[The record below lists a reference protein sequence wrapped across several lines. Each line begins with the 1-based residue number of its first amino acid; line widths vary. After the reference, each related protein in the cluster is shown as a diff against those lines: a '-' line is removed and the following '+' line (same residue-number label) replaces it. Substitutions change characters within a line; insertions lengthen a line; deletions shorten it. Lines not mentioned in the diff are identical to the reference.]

1 MGRWEPNAKSR
12 LRQAAMD
19 LYAERGFDQTT
30 VAEIAE
36 RAGLTERT
44 FFRHFTDKREVLFA
58 GSERLHELLVESVA
72 TSPLLPTAPAAAEPA
87 AISPAAAVSVSAAS
101 GDAVLEGSASGA
113 VRPGGAMSGVESPGP
128 DSVVVSPGVAPSAHP
143 GWPSA
148 LTPVAVA
155 FEAAAA
161 DYFPPVEYSRQ
172 RQRVI
177 DANPPLQERELAKL
191 DRVAAALTD
200 TLRRR
205 GVDGLVAAL
214 AAEAGVAA
222 FKVAFTRWVSG
233 TDDKPLV
240 DHVREAFAGL
250 RAMLPAA

>member
-1 MGRWEPNAKSR
+1 M
-12 LRQAAMD
+12 
-19 LYAERGFDQTT
+19 
-30 VAEIAE
+30 
-36 RAGLTERT
+36 
-44 FFRHFTDKREVLFA
+44 
-58 GSERLHELLVESVA
+58 
-72 TSPLLPTAPAAAEPA
+72 
-87 AISPAAAVSVSAAS
+87 
-101 GDAVLEGSASGA
+101 
-113 VRPGGAMSGVESPGP
+113 
-128 DSVVVSPGVAPSAHP
+128 
-143 GWPSA
+143 
-148 LTPVAVA
+148 A

-200 TLRRR
+200 TLRSR
-205 GVDGLVAAL
+205 GVDDLAAAL

-233 TDDKPLV
+233 TDNQPLV

-250 RAMLPAA
+250 RAMLPTA